1 MLVSHGSFSVGNYL
15 STKLHIILIITL
27 FPVSFKAK
35 RLDKNREQDTLKR
48 PYMSGIMGI
57 VMKLGLTQ
65 WESTNRVRLG
75 TKQH

>member
-1 MLVSHGSFSVGNYL
+1 VLWEAMFILELHSAETQERGL
-15 STKLHIILIITL
+15 TKTG
-27 FPVSFKAK
+27 
-35 RLDKNREQDTLKR
+35 EQDTLKR

>member
-1 MLVSHGSFSVGNYL
+1 MFPSRQRGL
-15 STKLHIILIITL
+15 TKTG
-27 FPVSFKAK
+27 
-35 RLDKNREQDTLKR
+35 EQDTLKR